1 MSTGPRCY
9 DCRYWRGE
17 GVKERGPHGRCHR
30 YPPVVTARYP
40 SGTLPRTLSTHW
52 CGEFQAHIAAGRED
66 GELVDT
72 VGIAPPVPARRQA
85 APGPPVPTRPV
96 ATSALDV
103 FQDRGRAAIPTKRV
117 DPPPTP
123 SSSAASLEGEARE
136 QSIERG
142 VEAYRRRHPAATYAQ
157 ARLAVERLLR
167 TEPTP
172 AADQAARKG
181 YLDFDD

>member
-66 GELVDT
+66 GELVDP
-72 VGIAPPVPARRQA
+72 VGIAPPLPARRQA
-85 APGPPVPTRPV
+85 APGR
-96 ATSALDV
+96 SAPDV
-103 FQDRGRAAIPTKRV
+103 FQDRGRTAIPTKRV
-117 DPPPTP
+117 DPPPMP

-167 TEPTP
+167 AEPTP
-172 AADQAARKG
+172 VADQAARKG